1 MNDNTEKT
9 MVEEVDTVHE
19 KLKDSL
25 TPGYEA
31 EFDPEEAE
39 AAGAFMEDALSEQD
53 AEESNI
59 DLIDN
64 KEE

>member
-1 MNDNTEKT
+1 MNNNTEKT
-9 MVEEVDTVHE
+9 MNEEVDTVHE

>member
-1 MNDNTEKT
+1 MNDTTEKT
-9 MVEEVDTVHE
+9 MNEEVDTVHE

-25 TPGYEA
+25 TPGYKA

-59 DLIDN
+59 DLIDS
-64 KEE
+64 KE